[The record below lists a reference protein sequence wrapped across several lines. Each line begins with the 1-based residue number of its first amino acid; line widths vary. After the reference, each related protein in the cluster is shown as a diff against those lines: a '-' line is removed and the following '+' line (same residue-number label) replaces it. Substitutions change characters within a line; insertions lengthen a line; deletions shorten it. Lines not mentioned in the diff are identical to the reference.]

1 CGSTPVL
8 PTMHV
13 SCRCPLSRWSTLPRG
28 RAEFRAPEPL
38 DKPCYDASSQVRAL
52 AAGLTNLA
60 GGARGPGRG
69 PGRGAAGPFLA
80 RDAPHATA
88 PGSGF
93 RPPDLARRTR
103 LGAETESPLRSPGV
117 PRDPHPD
124 PSSSDPSRVPS
135 DRPRALLGR
144 PPRGRE
150 RGRRLRVLPDR
161 DD

>member
-1 CGSTPVL
+1 RPPG
-8 PTMHV
+8 
-13 SCRCPLSRWSTLPRG
+13 TLEN
-28 RAEFRAPEPL
+28 AC
-38 DKPCYDASSQVRAL
+38 DDASSQARRL
-52 AAGLTNLA
+52 AAGLTTLA

-103 LGAETESPLRSPGV
+103 LGAETESPPSQPGV

-144 PPRGRE
+144 PPRGRK

-161 DD
+161 